1 VRQVLVNLVENAI
14 KYSPNGGRVEVG
26 AAPAGKMIRFFVR
39 DEGIGIPADERK
51 RVFEKFYRLDPDMT
65 GGIGG
70 TGLGLYICNELVQR
84 MGGRIWVE
92 SEGEVGSTFL
102 FEIPSSDPLAAR
114 PLVHE
119 AFETSEG

>member
-1 VRQVLVNLVENAI
+1 
-14 KYSPNGGRVEVG
+14 
-26 AAPAGKMIRFFVR
+26 
-39 DEGIGIPADERK
+39 
-51 RVFEKFYRLDPDMT
+51 
-65 GGIGG
+65 
-70 TGLGLYICNELVQR
+70 

-119 AFETSEG
+119 AFETPDG